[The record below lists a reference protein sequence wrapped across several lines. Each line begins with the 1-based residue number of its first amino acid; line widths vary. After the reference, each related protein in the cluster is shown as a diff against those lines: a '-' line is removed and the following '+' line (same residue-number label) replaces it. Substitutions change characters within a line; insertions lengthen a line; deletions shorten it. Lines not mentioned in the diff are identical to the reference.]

1 MTNSISY
8 ETCLKEMFS
17 LRRFGI
23 KLGLETIQDILK
35 SIDNP
40 HKKFKSIHIAG
51 TNGKGSIASFLTA
64 ILCKAGYN
72 VGTYTSP
79 HLVKFNERIQIN
91 NKPVSNNDVINSWI
105 TVKNIP
111 LKIREATFFEY
122 TTAMAFFEFAKQGVD
137 IAIIETGMG
146 GRLDATNILSPIISV
161 ISNISLE
168 HQSYLG
174 DTIEQIATEKAGI
187 IKPDTTVITGAKDQI
202 TLTVL
207 INRAKKNNSP
217 IYCLDQH
224 FKTKNHEN
232 NSFSYSGIYKKTSK
246 YEKSLAGDFQI
257 DNAAVSIAVCEV
269 LNNQGFNISNK
280 SIKEGIKTAKWPG
293 RLEIIKKEPLVILD
307 GAHNLD
313 SAKNLAA
320 FLSQNLNSK
329 KLTLVLG
336 ILDDKPYSEMLALLL
351 PFCNKLVITKPV
363 IERSIEP
370 EKLYKQAKKYISDIK
385 IVPKVAEAVKYAI
398 DNTLKTNAVCIAGS
412 LFVVGEAKESIQ
424 TEYRP

>member
-1 MTNSISY
+1 
-8 ETCLKEMFS
+8 MFS

-35 SIDNP
+35 AIDNP
-40 HKKFKSIHIAG
+40 HRKFKSIHIAG
-51 TNGKGSIASFLTA
+51 TNGKGSIASYMTA
-64 ILCKAGYN
+64 ILCDAGYR

-91 NKPVSNNDVINSWI
+91 RKPISDNRVISSWLA
-105 TVKNIP
+105 VKNTP

-122 TTAMAFFEFAKQGVD
+122 TTAMAFFEFAQQNID

-146 GRLDATNILSPIISV
+146 GRLDATNILSPEISV

-174 DTIEQIATEKAGI
+174 DTVGLIASEKAGI
-187 IKPDTTVITGAKDQI
+187 IKPDTAVVTGAKEQNA
-202 TLTVL
+202 LAVL
-207 INRAKKNNSP
+207 KNTAKKNSAP

-224 FKTKNHEN
+224 FKTENHGN
-232 NSFSYSGIYKKTSK
+232 NSFSYSGVYGQISK
-246 YEKSLAGDFQI
+246 YEKSLPGDFQI

-269 LNNQGFNISNK
+269 LNNQGINISNK

-313 SAKNLAA
+313 SAKNLAH
-320 FLSQNLNSK
+320 FLSQNLNSRQ
-329 KLTLVLG
+329 LTLVLG
-336 ILDDKPYSEMLALLL
+336 ILDDKPYSDMLALLL
-351 PFCNKLVITKPV
+351 PLCNKLIITKPV

-370 EKLYKQAKKYISDIK
+370 EKLYDQAKKYVSDIK
-385 IVPKVAEAVKYAI
+385 IISKVAEAVKYAI
-398 DNTLKTNAVCIAGS
+398 DNALKTDAVCIAGS
-412 LFVVGEAKESIQ
+412 LFVVGEAKEAMDH
-424 TEYRP
+424 T